1 MFLELVAILILVG
14 FLVGSTVLANKITKS
29 TYLNRGLRRHFLHPK
44 RFIRFIVTWI
54 GILLGFLI
62 ALPFFFKLIPQGK
75 SLYETCRETLPTDPS
90 IERLHRG
97 DCRDLEGDP
106 YKKNKY

>member
-1 MFLELVAILILVG
+1 MFLNLVAILI
-14 FLVGSTVLANKITKS
+14 LVGSTVLANKITKS

-44 RFIRFIVTWI
+44 RFVRFVVTWI
-54 GILLGFLI
+54 GILLGFLM
-62 ALPFFFKLIPQGK
+62 ASPFLFKLIPQGK
-75 SLYETCRETLPTDPS
+75 TSYETCRENLPTDPS

-106 YKKNKY
+106 YKKKY